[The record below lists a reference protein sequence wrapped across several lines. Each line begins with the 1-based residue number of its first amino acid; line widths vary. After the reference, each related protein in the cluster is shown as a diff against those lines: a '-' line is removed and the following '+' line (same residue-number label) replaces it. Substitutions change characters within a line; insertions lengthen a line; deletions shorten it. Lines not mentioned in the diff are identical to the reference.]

1 MSDEEVEFPTLI
13 KNWPKDRVDP
23 EETEPESGDPFTPPP
38 SERESA
44 EEE

>member
-23 EETEPESGDPFTPPP
+23 PEEEDPESGDPFTNPPEP
-38 SERESA
+38 